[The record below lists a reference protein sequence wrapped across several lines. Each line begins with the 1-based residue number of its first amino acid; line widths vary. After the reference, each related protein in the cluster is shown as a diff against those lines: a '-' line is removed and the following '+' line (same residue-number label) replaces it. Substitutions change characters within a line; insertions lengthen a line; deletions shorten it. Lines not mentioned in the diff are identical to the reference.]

1 MSRRT
6 AEANKAVREAWE
18 NEQKLVREGTGTRDW
33 TLEQQKDILECGKAH
48 DENGKAFEG
57 HHMQSVEKH
66 PESQGDS
73 GNIQFLTKQEH
84 YAAHGGC
91 WQNPTNW
98 YYDPITKEIIDFG
111 DGKYVPCKVIA
122 LSEPLSIAKGA
133 HFTTS
138 GSTSK
143 YENENLS
150 EIEADCYLETVKNES
165 AVIHNAIPNKTSVRV
180 SPKPHSNIS
189 VGMWN
194 VVKHTAKSA
203 GKAVV
208 TYCSENPGIVLGVLS
223 GLGGIIFDA
232 AFSSQSTTKTSTATD
247 TSPNENFCANSY
259 GNEDDTLSSNEA
271 AESDTESIE
280 RSSPREHGVSG
291 YDRQQHGKTV
301 HVRPHKRGR
310 KNGKDE

>member
-98 YYDPITKEIIDFG
+98 YYDPITKEIFDFG

-133 HFTTS
+133 RFTA
-138 GSTSK
+138 GDSTPR
-143 YENENLS
+143 YENANLPGK
-150 EIEADCYLETVKNES
+150 EADRYLEIAKNES
-165 AVIHNAIPNKTSVRV
+165 VVIHNAVPNKTSVRV
-180 SPKPHSNIS
+180 SSKPHSKAS
-189 VGMWN
+189 VGMWK
-194 VVKHTAKSA
+194 VIKHTAKSV

-208 TYCSENPGIVLGVLS
+208 TYCRDNPEIVLSALS
-223 GLGGIIFDA
+223 GIGGSILDA
-232 AFSSQSTTKTSTATD
+232 MFGSHSTTKTSVETD
-247 TSPNENFCANSY
+247 TSPTEFFSANTY
-259 GNEDDTLSSNEA
+259 EDDTLSSYDD
-271 AESDTESIE
+271 SDSNTESVE

-291 YDRQQHGKTV
+291 YDRQQNGKTV
-301 HVRPHKRGR
+301 HVRPYKRGR